1 MELILIWS
9 DGSREMIAEGYKVLT
24 TGALSETS
32 RTVKIGY
39 ENLTT
44 QMNVTVNKPAVVSIS
59 VKNMPN
65 LDNYEVGDIFS
76 TAGLVLDVT
85 YADGI
90 TEPLYSGYTV
100 TSAPFVLGE
109 NTVTVEYGGQS
120 LTLTVTVGNGEEKPG
135 ETDKT
140 DDKGCSCKSSA
151 VVAMPVLAILTVGT
165 GVWLLLKKRRESN
178 KKVA

>member
-1 MELILIWS
+1 
-9 DGSREMIAEGYKVLT
+9 
-24 TGALSETS
+24 
-32 RTVKIGY
+32 
-39 ENLTT
+39 
-44 QMNVTVNKPAVVSIS
+44 MNVTVNKPAVVSIS

-151 VVAMPVLAILTVGT
+151 VAAMPVLAILTVGT
-165 GVWLLLKKRRESN
+165 GVWLLLKKRRES
-178 KKVA
+178 K